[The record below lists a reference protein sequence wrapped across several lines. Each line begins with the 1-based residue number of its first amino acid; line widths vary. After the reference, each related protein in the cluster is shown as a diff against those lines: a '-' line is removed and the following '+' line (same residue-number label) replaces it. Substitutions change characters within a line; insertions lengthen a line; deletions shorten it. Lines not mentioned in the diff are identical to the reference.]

1 MEILALAAGIVAT
14 LGAYALRLFTAGGAL
29 TAVAVGVVVLLG
41 GGWGLTFTLVG
52 AFASTAILTAYRRG
66 EKVQPEHKRG
76 RTAAQIM
83 ANGVVPAGM
92 ALLSGILRASW
103 PISAAAGAIAAS
115 TADTWAT
122 ELGLLSRRPPRLIT
136 TGEIVERGRSG
147 GVTVVGAVAAV
158 GGAAAVGL
166 LGARLTGADVRVVSG
181 AALLGQVVDTLLG
194 ATVQARYQCSA
205 CGRTGETVLCSC
217 GTRRPRMSGL
227 PWMTNEAV
235 NLIAA
240 AAAAAS
246 AAVLSVFSGGS
257 GVRP

>member
-29 TAVAVGVVVLLG
+29 TAVAVGVVVLLS

-76 RTAAQIM
+76 RTAAQIL

-92 ALLSGILRASW
+92 ALLSGVLQAAW

-147 GVTVVGAVAAV
+147 GLTLLGTAAAV
-158 GGAAAVGL
+158 GGTVGIGL
-166 LGARLTGADVRVVSG
+166 LSTWLVGTGVGVVAA
-181 AALLGQVVDTLLG
+181 AALLGQLVDSLLG
-194 ATVQARYQCSA
+194 ATVQVRYRCPA
-205 CGRTGETVLCSC
+205 CGRTGETVVCSC
-217 GTRRPRMSGL
+217 GARRSRLSGL
-227 PWMTNEAV
+227 PWMNNEAV

-240 AAAAAS
+240 ASAAAT
-246 AAVLSVFSGGS
+246 AAVLSSAGS